1 MPWNHN
7 IRDSLDGIEGR
18 YRSYRVP
25 EPAAT
30 TFLQI
35 SAGKLAALIM
45 ATVTAQE
52 SIGPS
57 PLFQGNETLPFG
69 SVVLEKLVQ
78 AEPFRELN
86 RIEGHGKFPFLSKIY
101 MAISTVNVVQI
112 VLRVD

>member
-18 YRSYRVP
+18 SRSYRDP

-30 TFLQI
+30 ALLQM
-35 SAGKLAALIM
+35 SPGKLAALVM
-45 ATVTAQE
+45 ATATAQE
-52 SIGPS
+52 SIGPW
-57 PLFQGNETLPFG
+57 PLLQGKETLPSG

-86 RIEGHGKFPFLSKIY
+86 PNEGHGKSPFLSKTY
-101 MAISTVNVVQI
+101 MSISTVNVIQV